1 MSNNR
6 VKNLLILLTCFTG
19 AIVPCVCM
27 AQENKNTAK
36 NLFEL
41 TPEVQPMTQQT
52 VVMSDSGLIDLNLQD
67 QDITEVLNML
77 SLQSQ
82 RNIIASPGVSGTISG
97 RVYGADLYE
106 VLDGLLAPHGL
117 TYKENGN
124 FIHIYTID
132 ELKASEEANLK
143 LVTKI
148 VRLDYITAE
157 ETKELIEPLLSASGI
172 MRSSVKAEEGF
183 EAEESDG
190 GANTYAHYETLII
203 RDRKANVDE
212 ILAIIAELDKQPEQV
227 LIEATIL
234 RAALTENNAL
244 GVDLT
249 AVADMSIGDASAG
262 ATSVITDMIAG
273 TIGGSATAIQT
284 NFGNTISDLGGTRIG
299 FVRDGVAAFIH
310 ALDSIVDTT
319 VVANPKLLVLNRQR
333 AIVKDVLS
341 QAVTVKQSTE
351 LDSSTTTEQIDSGII
366 LRIRPFISHDGF
378 VRLELNPENS
388 SGTRK
393 DLGGGIQGIDKDEQ
407 SMVTNVI
414 VRNGNTVILGGLIR
428 EENVVN
434 RSQTPFLGDVPLL
447 GAAFRDQSDSVQ
459 RSETIFMVTPT
470 IVREE
475 SLYAEGEQMKDNIRS
490 AQFGTRQGLLPFSRT
505 KMVSHHMR
513 NANKYYKEGNPRWA
527 LMCVEM
533 ALRLESNYF
542 PARQL
547 KAKILGRSMAP
558 TERFYLDKYSRTLIE
573 KHLDSIDKI
582 IDVSPEEQAPK
593 AKMTPVNQ
601 TASVPVE
608 SIK

>member
-1 MSNNR
+1 MSFNR
-6 VKNLLILLTCFTG
+6 IKNLLVLMACISGGIAPLLCR
-19 AIVPCVCM
+19 

-41 TPEVQPMTQQT
+41 TPEVQPITQET
-52 VVMSDSGLIDLNLQD
+52 VKMSQSGLIDLDLRD
-67 QDITEVLNML
+67 QDITQVLNIL

-117 TYKENGN
+117 AYKESGN
-124 FIHIYTID
+124 FIHIYTAD

-143 LVTKI
+143 SVTKI
-148 VRLDYITAE
+148 VRLNYITAE
-157 ETKELIEPLLSASGI
+157 ETKEMVEPLLSPAGRI
-172 MRSSVKAEEGF
+172 QSSKKAEEGF
-183 EAEESDG
+183 EAEESNG
-190 GANTYAHYETLII
+190 GANTYAHYETMII
-203 RDRKANVDE
+203 KDRKENVEE
-212 ILAIIAELDKQPEQV
+212 ILTIITELDKQPEQV

-234 RAALTENNAL
+234 RAALSEKNSL

-262 ATSVITDMIAG
+262 ATSVITDLIAG

-284 NFGNTISDLGGTRIG
+284 NFGNTASDLGETRIG
-299 FVRDGVAAFIH
+299 FVRDGVAAFVH
-310 ALDSIVDTT
+310 ALDSIADTT
-319 VVANPKLLVLNRQR
+319 VVANPKLLVLNRQK

-341 QAVTVKQSTE
+341 QAVTVKESTE

-428 EENVVN
+428 EENVVS

-447 GAAFRDQSDSVQ
+447 GAAFRDQADDVI
-459 RSETIFMVTPT
+459 RNETIFLVTPT

-490 AQFGTRQGLLPFSRT
+490 AQFGARQGLLPFSRT
-505 KMVSHHMR
+505 KMVSHHIR
-513 NANKYYKEGNPRWA
+513 NANTYFKNGNSRWA

-533 ALRLESNYF
+533 ALRLNPNYF

-547 KAKILGRSMAP
+547 KAKILGRTTVP
-558 TERFYLDKYSRTLIE
+558 TEQFYMDSYSKKLIE
-573 KHLDSIDKI
+573 KHLEPSENIM
-582 IDVSPEEQAPK
+582 DVTPQDQAPK
-593 AKMTPVNQ
+593 AKMTPANQ